1 MDNDSCHYPG
11 DFVLDFFIYL
21 ILERN
26 MRQMKNSGIEW
37 VGEIPAEW
45 ECKPIR
51 ALFLENNNKNYF
63 GKETKAL
70 QFKFG
75 KIVPKQNFN
84 ADDDDYVAETILKY
98 NIVDKGM
105 IVINGLNLNFDFV
118 TKRVGLVR
126 DRGIITSAYMS
137 FSVKDVQT
145 VMSEYACYLLKSYDN
160 CAAFHNMGGGVRKI
174 LNFDELKHNLFV
186 LPPYSEQKA
195 IAEFLDKKCGE
206 VDALIAD
213 IQQEIE
219 TLEQYKRSAITESV
233 TKGLDPSVPMKDS
246 GAGWMPTVPAHWLV
260 EKIKYHLHLKTQ
272 KNMSDRQVLSLYR
285 DYGIVPKDSR
295 DDNHNVT
302 SEDTSSYRYVRVGDF
317 VVNKMKAW
325 QGSVAVSQYEGIVS
339 PAYFVYEFIDESFD
353 KKYFHYLLRNKSY
366 TTEFMR
372 LSGGI
377 RVGQWDLPAEAFEN
391 TLVLIP
397 PIEEQ
402 QQIADYL
409 DKKCKEI
416 EGVIADK
423 QSQIETLESYKK
435 SLIYEYVTGKKEV
448 IAQ

>member
-1 MDNDSCHYPG
+1 
-11 DFVLDFFIYL
+11 
-21 ILERN
+21 
-26 MRQMKNSGIEW
+26 MKNSKIEW
-37 VGEIPAEW
+37 VGEIPADW

-51 ALFLENNNKNYF
+51 ALFFENNNKNYL

-70 QFKFG
+70 QYKFG
-75 KIVPKQNFN
+75 EIVPKQNFN
-84 ADDDDYVAETILKY
+84 ADDDEYVAETILKY

-137 FSVKDVQT
+137 FSVKDLQK
-145 VMSEYACYLLKSYDN
+145 VMPEYACYLLKSYDN

-174 LNFDELKHNLFV
+174 LNFDELKHNLFI
-186 LPPYSEQKA
+186 LPPLFEQKA
-195 IAEFLDKKCGE
+195 IAGFLDKKCGE

-219 TLEQYKRSAITESV
+219 TLEQYKRSVITEAV

-246 GAGWMPTVPAHWLV
+246 GIDWVGNMPKHWKKMPNKYLMYKEKKICPVYNGESILSLTMKGVIVRDLDAGGKMPTSFDGYQQIEAGNLLMCLFD
-260 EKIKYHLHLKTQ
+260 I
-272 KNMSDRQVLSLYR
+272 D
-285 DYGIVPKDSR
+285 
-295 DDNHNVT
+295 VT
-302 SEDTSSYRYVRVGDF
+302 PRCIGLICNNGVT
-317 VVNKMKAW
+317 
-325 QGSVAVSQYEGIVS
+325 S
-339 PAYFVYEFIDESFD
+339 PAYSQFIMKEDAYAPFYS
-353 KKYFHYLLRNKSY
+353 YYYLMVDFTKELLHMAKNLRHSLN
-366 TTEFMR
+366 EEQFGAI
-372 LSGGI
+372 LAP
-377 RVGQWDLPAEAFEN
+377 V
-391 TLVLIP
+391 P

-402 QQIADYL
+402 RQIAEFL

-416 EGVIADK
+416 EEIIADK

-448 IAQ
+448 IA

>member
-1 MDNDSCHYPG
+1 
-11 DFVLDFFIYL
+11 
-21 ILERN
+21 
-26 MRQMKNSGIEW
+26 MKNSGIEW
-37 VGEIPAEW
+37 IGEIPDDWNITTIKYA
-45 ECKPIR
+45 CVFSPKCS
-51 ALFLENNNKNYF
+51 
-63 GKETKAL
+63 
-70 QFKFG
+70 
-75 KIVPKQNFN
+75 KIVGLGIENEITYTPMEYIKNGYYIQNTKII
-84 ADDDDYVAETILKY
+84 ADIPSSLTMYEEGDIVMAKVTPCFENGNIARMDNLVNGVGVGSSELYVFRTKKY
-98 NIVDKGM
+98 NRDYLFYLLQNYIFKDCAASTM
-105 IVINGLNLNFDFV
+105 IGTGGL
-118 TKRVGLVR
+118 KRV
-126 DRGIITSAYMS
+126 S
-137 FSVKDVQT
+137 
-145 VMSEYACYLLKSYDN
+145 SYFIKN
-160 CAAFHNMGGGVRKI
+160 SKQPF
-174 LNFDELKHNLFV
+174 
-186 LPPYSEQKA
+186 PPLSEQKT

-219 TLEQYKRSAITESV
+219 TLEQYKRSVITESV
-233 TKGLDPSVPMKDS
+233 TQGLDSSVPMKDS
-246 GAGWMPTVPAHWLV
+246 GAGWMPTVHAHWLV

-302 SEDTSSYRYVRVGDF
+302 SEDTSSYRFVRVGDF

-366 TTEFMR
+366 TIEFMR

-416 EGVIADK
+416 EEIIADK

-435 SLIYEYVTGKKEV
+435 SLIYECVTGKKEV
-448 IAQ
+448 G

>member
-1 MDNDSCHYPG
+1 
-11 DFVLDFFIYL
+11 
-21 ILERN
+21 
-26 MRQMKNSGIEW
+26 MKNSGIEW
-37 VGEIPAEW
+37 IGEIPAEW

-84 ADDDDYVAETILKY
+84 ADDDEYVAETILKY

-137 FSVKDVQT
+137 FSVKDLQT
-145 VMSEYACYLLKSYDN
+145 VMPEYACYLLKSYDN

-186 LPPYSEQKA
+186 LPPLFEQKA
-195 IAEFLDKKCGE
+195 IAEFLDIKCGE

-219 TLEQYKRSAITESV
+219 TLEQYKRSVITEAV

-246 GAGWMPTVPAHWLV
+246 GIDWVGEIPAIWETKRIAAFYQLRNEKVSDKDFPPLSVTKQGVLPQLETVAKTDDGDNRKLV
-260 EKIKYHLHLKTQ
+260 RKGDFAI
-272 KNMSDRQVLSLYR
+272 NSRSDRRGSCGISDYDGSVSLINIVLKPRREANNKYYNWLFHTEQFADEFYKWGN
-285 DYGIVPKDSR
+285 GIV
-295 DDNHNVT
+295 DDLWTTRWQN
-302 SEDTSSYRYVRVGDF
+302 
-317 VVNKMKAW
+317 MKKIIIP
-325 QGSVAVSQYEGIVS
+325 V
-339 PAYFVYEFIDESFD
+339 
-353 KKYFHYLLRNKSY
+353 
-366 TTEFMR
+366 
-372 LSGGI
+372 
-377 RVGQWDLPAEAFEN
+377 
-391 TLVLIP
+391 P

-416 EGVIADK
+416 EEIIADK

-448 IAQ
+448 G